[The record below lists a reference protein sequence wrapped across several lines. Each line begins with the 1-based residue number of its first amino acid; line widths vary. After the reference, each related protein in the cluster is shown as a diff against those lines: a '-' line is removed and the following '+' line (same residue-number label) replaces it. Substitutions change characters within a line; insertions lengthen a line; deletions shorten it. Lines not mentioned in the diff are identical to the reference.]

1 MIYLV
6 LSILAST
13 IIFINFKLFDN
24 YKINILQAIVVN
36 YCIAFIT
43 GIITYDG
50 TVKISQITSLDWF
63 NFTLVL
69 GTLFIIV
76 FNLMAI
82 TTQRSGLS
90 VVSVATKMSVVI
102 PILFGLIYYKESL
115 NSIKLLGIIVALIA
129 VYLTSNKSNKGIVN
143 KKTILLPILVFLG
156 SGVIDTSIKFLEDTY
171 VAHNDVPLFSA
182 TIFLAA
188 ALVGFFI
195 IGIQIIKRDFKFE
208 FKNIIAG
215 ICLGVPNYFSIYF
228 LVKTLQSD
236 IFESSGIFAINNVSI
251 VTLSTFAGILLFK
264 EKITRKNWIGIF
276 LALLSIILISF

>member
-43 GIITYDG
+43 GIIAYDG
-50 TVKISQITSLDWF
+50 TVKITQITSLDWF

-102 PILFGLIYYKESL
+102 PVLFGLIYYKESL
-115 NSIKLLGIIVALIA
+115 TA
-129 VYLTSNKSNKGIVN
+129 
-143 KKTILLPILVFLG
+143 
-156 SGVIDTSIKFLEDTY
+156 
-171 VAHNDVPLFSA
+171 
-182 TIFLAA
+182 
-188 ALVGFFI
+188 
-195 IGIQIIKRDFKFE
+195 
-208 FKNIIAG
+208 
-215 ICLGVPNYFSIYF
+215 
-228 LVKTLQSD
+228 
-236 IFESSGIFAINNVSI
+236 
-251 VTLSTFAGILLFK
+251 
-264 EKITRKNWIGIF
+264 
-276 LALLSIILISF
+276 